1 MMSNAAKNQRR
12 RGNAEVTFL
21 AVCGLLACVSIVLML
36 RHAEDFDPLLDVV
49 RSEWS
54 ALNEEFE
61 RTLEAIGELFSAAPP
76 AAPGDEELP
85 ALSVAA
91 RDGNGPVL
99 LRLLAGGADVNVT
112 DDEARTPL
120 MHAAEAGRNVITR
133 LLLEAGADREMRDAS
148 GRTAADWAR
157 QEGHAEL
164 AELLEPDA

>member
-1 MMSNAAKNQRR
+1 MSEASTNQHR

-21 AVCGLLACVSIVLML
+21 VVCGVLACASIVLML
-36 RHAEDFDPLLDVV
+36 RHAEDFEPLLDAV

-61 RTLEAIGELFSAAPP
+61 RTLEALGEIFSAAPP
-76 AAPGDEELP
+76 AAPGDEDLP
-85 ALSVAA
+85 ALSTAA

-112 DDEARTPL
+112 DDDGRTPL
-120 MHAAEAGRNVITR
+120 MHAAEVGRNVIAR
-133 LLLEAGADREMRDAS
+133 LLLEAGADREIRDAS

-157 QEGHAEL
+157 QEGHTGL
-164 AELLEPDA
+164 AELLEPDS